1 MRSPSTIR
9 RGPRPSEE
17 GYILVAVMFLLA
29 VFILALSVA
38 VPRIKASIQVDR
50 ERETMQRGK
59 QYARAIKLYYK
70 KFNAY
75 PPSLDALVMTS
86 NVRFLR
92 KRYTD
97 PMTGKDDWRP
107 IRFGEN
113 KTPIALGFFGQP
125 MALSG
130 ATLAGTGV
138 SGGNT
143 SSITGASSLLG
154 GSSSLTG
161 STSTTSGT
169 DASGTASSTSS
180 TGSAFG
186 STTSGTNSTSGTS
199 SSSGQTFG
207 GGGIIG
213 FAPGSTAKSI
223 LLYKKKDHFN
233 EWEFLYSPAQDAKTI
248 TSGSATT
255 VGSSSGS
262 SSLTGS
268 TSLSSGSSSTTSTGS
283 TSSGSSSTTP

>member
-1 MRSPSTIR
+1 MPQSPPTRRTSPS
-9 RGPRPSEE
+9 ED

-29 VFILALSVA
+29 IFILALSVA
-38 VPRIKASIQVDR
+38 VPRIKASIELDR

-70 KFNAY
+70 KFSAY
-75 PPSLDALVMTS
+75 PPSVDALVMT
-86 NVRFLR
+86 NNIRFLR

-107 IRFGEN
+107 IHFGEN
-113 KTPIALGFFGQP
+113 KTPMALGFFGQP
-125 MALSG
+125 MALDG
-130 ATLAGTGV
+130 TALAGTGV

-143 SSITGASSLLG
+143 SSSLF
-154 GSSSLTG
+154 GSSSSITG
-161 STSTTSGT
+161 STSTLGSTG
-169 DASGTASSTSS
+169 SGTAFGGTTTSTSS
-180 TGSAFG
+180 SAFG
-186 STTSGTNSTSGTS
+186 STTSGTS
-199 SSSGQTFG
+199 SSTGSTSGQTFG
-207 GGGIIG
+207 GAGIVG

-255 VGSSSGS
+255 VGSSSGT

-268 TSLSSGSSSTTSTGS
+268 GSLTSGTGSNPISSGSSG
-283 TSSGSSSTTP
+283 TTP